1 MKYEIY
7 YAVSGA
13 NAFGVYT
20 NKNWIENVMQYIQ
33 KPEIIKCT
41 TLSQAFCVARDNYN
55 AYQEEYGVDAAF
67 YGSSLDIKL
76 NRVIFKRDIIKMN
89 QLE

>member
-1 MKYEIY
+1 MGEIY

-13 NAFGVYT
+13 NALGVYT
-20 NKNWIENVMQYIQ
+20 NKNWIENVAEYI
-33 KPEIIKCT
+33 KNMEIIKCT

-76 NRVIFKRDIIKMN
+76 NKVIFKRDIVKMN
-89 QLE
+89 QSE